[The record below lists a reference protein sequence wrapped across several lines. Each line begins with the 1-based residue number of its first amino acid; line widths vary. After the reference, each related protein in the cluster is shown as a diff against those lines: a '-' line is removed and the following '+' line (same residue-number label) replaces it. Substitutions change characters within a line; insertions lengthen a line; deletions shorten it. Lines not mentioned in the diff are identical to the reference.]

1 MSVDPDL
8 STGSPLAKV
17 EKLTPRTAPG
27 GMDQISTPREQRKS
41 RTETQAVAMLH
52 WVAHQ
57 LQPSKWLGKK
67 LGKKLG
73 IRSLLECHIS
83 YAPGEM
89 ALMD

>member
-1 MSVDPDL
+1 VSVDPEL

-67 LGKKLG
+67 LG
-73 IRSLLECHIS
+73 IRSLLECQIS

>member
-67 LGKKLG
+67 LG